1 MTASA
6 PPAGLR
12 GEPLRPAGEKSARV
26 AWRRLA
32 WVTWRQ
38 QRTALAGLLA
48 LPAVAAIA
56 MAAIAAPDYGSSY
69 TDDPARVGLKS
80 AVVLL
85 LQLTPVLAG
94 LFIGA
99 PLIAR
104 EAEQGTL
111 RLAWTLGADRT
122 RWLLCRT
129 VPVMVLLAL
138 AAAGLGLELR
148 WWLRAG
154 GWAVLYAGGQ
164 WLPQFFSLN
173 PLPFAGWVTLSVSIG
188 LLLGAAIRRTV
199 PAMAATLACYAAL
212 LSATSLWW
220 RHGYLSPLLRAVPH
234 ATIVSG
240 GGYGYGVGFS
250 RGSGPGPY
258 ILGTRLGWPDGRP
271 LSASQLNHTAAWF
284 REHHIAVWMTYQPS
298 NRYSTFQFIE
308 FGWLVALSALLVGL
322 TVVLISRRAA

>member
-1 MTASA
+1 V
-6 PPAGLR
+6 P
-12 GEPLRPAGEKSARV
+12 
-26 AWRRLA
+26 WRSLA
-32 WVTWRQ
+32 KVTWRQ
-38 QRTALAGLLA
+38 QRTALAGILA
-48 LPAVAAIA
+48 LPAAAAMA

-80 AVVLL
+80 AVVIL

-99 PLIAR
+99 PLIAH
-104 EAEQGTL
+104 EAEHGTL
-111 RLAWTLGADRT
+111 RLAWTQGADRT

-129 VPVMVLLAL
+129 VPVMVVLAL

-154 GWAVLYAGGQ
+154 GWAVWSAAGQ

-173 PLPFAGWVTLSVSIG
+173 PLPFAGWVTLSFSLG

-199 PAMAATLACYAAL
+199 PAMAATLGCYAAL
-212 LSATSLWW
+212 LTATSLWW
-220 RHGYLSPLLRAVPH
+220 RLAYLPPLLRALPH
-234 ATIVSG
+234 MPIESD
-240 GGYGYGVGFS
+240 GGYGYVLGFS

-258 ILGTRLGWPDGRP
+258 ILGTRLGSPDERP
-271 LSASQLNHTAAWF
+271 LSPAQLNHPAAWF

-298 NRYSTFQFIE
+298 SRYSTFQFIE

>member
-1 MTASA
+1 
-6 PPAGLR
+6 
-12 GEPLRPAGEKSARV
+12 V

-38 QRTALAGLLA
+38 QRTALAGMLA

-80 AVVLL
+80 GVVLL

-111 RLAWTLGADRT
+111 RLAWTQGADRT
-122 RWLLCRT
+122 RWLLSRT

-138 AAAGLGLELR
+138 AAAGLGFELR
-148 WWLRAG
+148 WWLREA
-154 GWAVLYAGGQ
+154 GWAVWSAAGQ

-173 PLPFAGWVTLSVSIG
+173 PLPFAGWVTLSFSLG

-199 PAMAATLACYAAL
+199 PAMAATLGCYAVL
-212 LSATSLWW
+212 LITASLWW
-220 RHGYLSPLLRAVPH
+220 RLAYLPPLHRALPH
-234 ATIVSG
+234 TPIQSG

-250 RGSGPGPY
+250 RGSRPGPY
-258 ILGTRLGWPDGRP
+258 VLGTRLGWPDGRP
-271 LSASQLNHTAAWF
+271 LNASQLNHPAAWF